1 MLHEGGRTRLELRN
15 GILGYRILCLFKL
28 QLDARL
34 GFGVMVSWVTTTG
47 CDTIDLILM
56 GLRNSLSASSFSF
69 ILDATA
75 VKLPKPAPD
84 IYRHALKR
92 AGIGPDN
99 AIAIE
104 DTPESAN
111 AALSAGI
118 KTVAFPG
125 WAAAERRFPQGIKAL
140 DVLSAEALFNC

>member
-1 MLHEGGRTRLELRN
+1 
-15 GILGYRILCLFKL
+15 
-28 QLDARL
+28 
-34 GFGVMVSWVTTTG
+34 MVSWVTTG

-69 ILDATA
+69 ILNATS

-84 IYRHALKR
+84 IYCHALKR

-104 DTPESAN
+104 DTPESASFLQPASKRSLFLAGRRWN
-111 AALSAGI
+111 DVFHRALSRSMCCR
-118 KTVAFPG
+118 PSS
-125 WAAAERRFPQGIKAL
+125 RQL
-140 DVLSAEALFNC
+140 LSASKAQAVWNVFELLWGYLAHQSSLRACPRCALHRLT